1 MRQPAVLLEEDLAHG
16 AHPWPPARAV
26 RDSRHLHGDRRVI
39 TRWIKAALRS
49 MPRDLFDNVPSG
61 HGVDE

>member
-1 MRQPAVLLEEDLAHG
+1 
-16 AHPWPPARAV
+16 
-26 RDSRHLHGDRRVI
+26 VI